1 MTKYISGIANR
12 KDNDDWSARASAN
25 SFHNSD
31 TNKGGGKA
39 NEQTASNSWFTA
51 RDRSGD
57 NGVAK
62 GSPGGYAEAAQD
74 RGYVG
79 DNGGAGNHKYMA
91 LKNQG
96 GAGSAAGRIEL
107 GKVQRGKR

>member
-1 MTKYISGIANR
+1 MSKYISGIANR
-12 KDNDDWSARASAN
+12 NNVDDWSARASAN

-31 TNKGGGKA
+31 TNKSGGKP
-39 NEQTASNSWFTA
+39 NEQTKSNAWFTA

-62 GSPGGYAEAAQD
+62 GNVGGYAEASQD

-79 DNGGAGNHKYMA
+79 DDGGAGNHKYMA
-91 LKNQG
+91 IKNQG
-96 GAGSAAGRIEL
+96 GSGSGPGRVE
-107 GKVQRGKR
+107 

>member
-1 MTKYISGIANR
+1 MSKYISGIAAQKNIV
-12 KDNDDWSARASAN
+12 DWSARASAN

-31 TNKGGGKA
+31 TNKAGGKA
-39 NEQTASNSWFTA
+39 NEQTKGNSWFTA

-62 GSPGGYAEAAQD
+62 GSLGGYAEAAQD

-79 DNGGAGNHKYMA
+79 DNGGAGNHRYMA
-91 LKNQG
+91 LKNQNR
-96 GAGSAAGRIEL
+96 SF
-107 GKVQRGKR
+107 